1 MSNKK
6 GKNSD
11 KIYFIIFLVLFLTIV
26 TLNLLGIYIPA
37 ILPLNKFQRLER
49 KIKSQIKNLVKDV
62 EITEDKIKQSNAP
75 VDMPSDILK
84 KVNNQLLNWGSLHS
98 IRLNKGYDNMNN
110 DLKKLEE
117 NIEKHTDSE
126 YPEVDK
132 LYFVKKNMKKK

>member
-49 KIKSQIKNLVKDV
+49 KIKSQIKNLVKDL
-62 EITEDKIKQSNAP
+62 EITEDQIKQP
-75 VDMPSDILK
+75 TE
-84 KVNNQLLNWGSLHS
+84 KVNLPDKTNQQVKNQLENWQTLNT

-117 NIEKHTDSE
+117 DIEKHQDSK
-126 YPEVDK
+126 YPNADPG
-132 LYFVKKNMKKK
+132 YFIKKNMKKK